1 MENICVVYFTQ
12 KKKIV
17 MVALEWK
24 WLAVGEGYNTE
35 LTIDNDK
42 KEKIQP
48 FYTFIILVIYVI
60 THQIRI

>member
-1 MENICVVYFTQ
+1 MLFISRK